1 MQSLSQAFKDL
12 VQWQG
17 RSHLTFS
24 GGGQN
29 DCNVVMLH
37 NYTCFWKFR
46 GEIARFPFW
55 LRACPVLACTKVNF
69 SSGEC
74 KQKQILFILLYGDA
88 EA

>member
-37 NYTCFWKFR
+37 N
-46 GEIARFPFW
+46 
-55 LRACPVLACTKVNF
+55 
-69 SSGEC
+69 
-74 KQKQILFILLYGDA
+74 
-88 EA
+88 